1 MIKRIL
7 LTSVLAAVHLT
18 ASASIEF
25 SAVEQERS
33 LEGVKYKLLFFK
45 DNGSTIWYQP
55 PRGWSVSGGA
65 AGLKMTPPGLSQA
78 QGEIAQAPLPAPQ
91 AFDAEAMKALQQKTL
106 ASVPAGSEKVAV
118 VSDEKN
124 PFTVNG
130 HQTYAVTVSYHAFN
144 QDFLMSVL
152 YLNLPDTQLSFRA
165 VARVEDFEKV
175 HRAMRASLVSWQWRP
190 DVPARTA
197 SN

>member
-1 MIKRIL
+1 MMKRIL

-25 SAVEQERS
+25 SPAEQERS
-33 LEGVKYKLLFFK
+33 LEGVKFKVLFFK
-45 DNGSTIWYQP
+45 DNGRTIWYQP
-55 PRGWSVSGGA
+55 PRGWSVSGGS
-65 AGLKMTPPGLSQA
+65 AGLKMTPPTLSQA
-78 QGEIAQAPLPAPQ
+78 QAEITQSPLPAPQ
-91 AFDAEAMKALQQKTL
+91 TIDAEVMKALQQKAL
-106 ASVPAGSEKVAV
+106 ASLPAGSEKAAV

-124 PFTVNG
+124 PITING

-165 VARVEDFEKV
+165 VARKADFEKV
-175 HRAMRASLVSWQWRP
+175 HSAMRGSLVSWQWRP
-190 DVPARTA
+190 DAPALTA
-197 SN
+197 SK